1 MECRRAEEPFEP
13 RPQSC
18 LRFGISTL
26 LVGALCIAVGLSY
39 KDVPSAYA
47 ASRFAKEDVP
57 SATMTV
63 SGMLY
68 NDNILFDCPYEMSN
82 VTVNFYGDSHPS
94 PEVKK
99 SPYGDPITLSDI
111 PRKGNVGNVNDR
123 DVAIDD
129 WLKPWIL
136 DTSAPWLPE
145 DEFVTVMFW
154 NPHGGGKCGEWIVGP
169 SQFKNGGEPKRGS
182 WRSGYMYFD
191 DLDPT
196 SDNPD
201 DYEWFKTFYFA
212 TGVEYGDEAT
222 YPLPPP
228 AHLYPKSYINGTDPE
243 ICPTSRMYS
252 MQTSGFCA
260 RRI

>member
-1 MECRRAEEPFEP
+1 MGPEFEKGDGRLRPSLQNNASPAQRGPRRDAQPLHATPLAAVLFPARGANSYTKIEIRQGSGEIHIETRLRFCRRAPSRPSLSRPSFALLCRRRRALAMECRRAEEPFEP

-68 NDNILFDCPYEMSN
+68 NGNILFHCPYEMSN

-99 SPYGDPITLSDI
+99 SP
-111 PRKGNVGNVNDR
+111 
-123 DVAIDD
+123 
-129 WLKPWIL
+129 
-136 DTSAPWLPE
+136 
-145 DEFVTVMFW
+145 
-154 NPHGGGKCGEWIVGP
+154 
-169 SQFKNGGEPKRGS
+169 
-182 WRSGYMYFD
+182 
-191 DLDPT
+191 
-196 SDNPD
+196 
-201 DYEWFKTFYFA
+201 
-212 TGVEYGDEAT
+212 
-222 YPLPPP
+222 
-228 AHLYPKSYINGTDPE
+228 
-243 ICPTSRMYS
+243 
-252 MQTSGFCA
+252 
-260 RRI
+260 